1 MKTAFQI
8 IEKAIKNSSM
18 YITNVVDP
26 MSDDEVR
33 LYATD
38 GAGLTIMVEYDRIHP
53 EDCSI
58 EGNDNHS
65 RLVITDECSDGNF
78 AILIPKRGNM
88 RSLSACMRIGMDNI
102 IENAEA

>member
-8 IEKAIKNSSM
+8 IEKAIQNSSM
-18 YITNVVDP
+18 TITNIAENTV
-26 MSDDEVR
+26 DEVR
-33 LYATD
+33 LYAND
-38 GAGLTIMVEYDRIHP
+38 GEGLTIMVEYDRIHP

-65 RLVITDECSDGNF
+65 RLVITDECSEGNF

>member
-8 IEKAIKNSSM
+8 IEKAIQNSSM
-18 YITNVVDP
+18 NITNIAENTV
-26 MSDDEVR
+26 DEVR

-65 RLVITDECSDGNF
+65 RLVITDECSEGNF
-78 AILIPKRGNM
+78 AIMIPKRGNM